1 MTCRDAGGRR
11 VSVER
16 SVPKHGDQ
24 TKAYDGIH
32 YDQTLPAR
40 PVNENLQFF
49 LRTQEKGRA
58 GIPMTHVVYGSEH
71 GRPLG
76 PSEFP

>member
-32 YDQTLPAR
+32 YDQ
-40 PVNENLQFF
+40 NLAGATCQREPSIF